1 VTYEPKTDEEIKD
14 IALGWMGGSIFT
26 SHNLKPEEMSMVFMV
41 TMFLDDEGIEG
52 MKTDNITLLYEDL
65 AKALPRGVNGKPMFM
80 SAKMLNQS
88 DHQRLLDTVKKLQE
102 AIDAV

>member
-1 VTYEPKTDEEIKD
+1 
-14 IALGWMGGSIFT
+14 
-26 SHNLKPEEMSMVFMV
+26 
-41 TMFLDDEGIEG
+41 
-52 MKTDNITLLYEDL
+52 
-65 AKALPRGVNGKPMFM
+65 MFM